1 MSSRKLW
8 NDNIGP
14 RIHKKQE
21 TSEEEEDYFDKIP
34 LPSLDMLRGEAVNSD
49 DKTTENEEHTLK
61 YNNQNA
67 WQNAARHIIQHD
79 TIIHLS
85 LTVLATQNQGALSCL
100 QSLSVQKS
108 GGIDTTSNGRI
119 LTSLEWEA
127 VQALVSLSRLSKS
140 QTHFESASVRDLQ
153 NQITYDP
160 SIPNVNSGC
169 SGTTTIGRSHAPP
182 DP

>member
-34 LPSLDMLRGEAVNSD
+34 LPSLDTLRGEAVNSD
-49 DKTTENEEHTLK
+49 DKTTENEEHNLK
-61 YNNQNA
+61 YSNQNA
-67 WQNAARHIIQHD
+67 WQNAARHII
-79 TIIHLS
+79 HLPS
-85 LTVLATQNQGALSCL
+85 TVLATQNQGALSCL
-100 QSLSVQKS
+100 QSLSAQKS